1 MRTYSKLRLYS
12 SDKIQ
17 YLYARSHQQGDHILL
32 TDAAAHCCANFFGR
46 GTGPIFL
53 DDLSC
58 SGHEAS
64 LFDCPHRGIGS
75 HNCGHGEDAGAVCRS
90 RLNPL
95 YRVNVK

>member
-1 MRTYSKLRLYS
+1 MTT
-12 SDKIQ
+12 
-17 YLYARSHQQGDHILL
+17 L
-32 TDAAAHCCANFFGR
+32 TNTVDAAAHCCARFGG

-75 HNCGHGEDAGAVCRS
+75 HNCEHGEDAGAICRS
-90 RLNPL
+90 RLKLEYCIQNCFIIIIC
-95 YRVNVK
+95 VV